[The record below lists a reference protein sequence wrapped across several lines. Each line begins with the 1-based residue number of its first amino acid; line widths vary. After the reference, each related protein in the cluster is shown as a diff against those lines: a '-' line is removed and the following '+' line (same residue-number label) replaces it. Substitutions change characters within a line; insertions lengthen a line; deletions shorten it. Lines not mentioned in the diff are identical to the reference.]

1 MMLEQEIASIMRF
14 ALQYAENPKP
24 YYYDVQE
31 GFEFPAMY
39 FPQPEIN
46 TQGET
51 FRTYRNEYVWYINV
65 MCETTEEAHRKAF
78 LVLDALKRGRNLVP
92 LVDEQGEY
100 TGEKLRLND
109 PSTKP
114 IDTGVVQITLNWSS
128 RRPYDAEAAEK
139 MQYWEVEGWQNPDVY
154 TTVEATSAIDTD
166 IVSDTQD
173 YPNPEYSTEA

>member
-14 ALQYAENPKP
+14 ALHYAENPKP

-46 TQGET
+46 TRGET
-51 FRTYRNEYVWYINV
+51 FRTYASEYVWYINV
-65 MCETTEEAHRKAF
+65 MCETTEEAHRRAF

-109 PSTKP
+109 PSIKT
-114 IDTGVVQITLNWSS
+114 IDTGVVQITVDWVS
-128 RRPYDAEAAEK
+128 RRPYDADTAIK
-139 MQYWEVEGWQNPDVY
+139 MQYWEVEGWKNPDVY
-154 TTVEATSAIDTD
+154 TEVSSTAVASASVSIDTEE
-166 IVSDTQD
+166 
-173 YPNPEYSTEA
+173 YPQPEYSADA